1 MSRNY
6 FICEGCGE
14 ALDVSD
20 RYYPVPEGV
29 LCIECAPTFMDLLS
43 EPTSFVERDDDRMPL
58 SREKREAMLD
68 AHIAAGGHPQ
78 DSMATRAVE

>member
-6 FICEGCGE
+6 LMCEGCDQ
-14 ALDVSD
+14 ALEVSD
-20 RYYPVPEGV
+20 RYYPGTDGV
-29 LCIECAPTFMDLLS
+29 QCIQCAPTFMDLLS
-43 EPTSFVERDDDRMPL
+43 EPTSFVERDDDEMPL

-68 AHIAAGGHPQ
+68 EHIAAGGHPY

>member
-6 FICEGCGE
+6 FICEGCGK

-20 RYYPVPEGV
+20 RYYPALDGV
-29 LCIECAPTFMDLLS
+29 LCIECAPTFMDLLA
-43 EPTSFVERDDDRMPL
+43 EPTSIVALGSKTPL
-58 SREKREAMLD
+58 SRDEREAMLD
-68 AHIAAGGHPQ
+68 AHIAAGGHPY